1 VTAGAAERSGVA
13 VAHGRP
19 AADAW
24 ASARAGRRSR
34 TGLSQ
39 RLRALALP
47 TVAFGF
53 YAAIGWKV
61 VLLQHVVVADG
72 WARLAHAYFVFYNHP
87 AKLAA
92 IGFIWPPNLTLVFLA
107 FAWLKPLATSL
118 LALPLM
124 SAVFATGVV
133 LFLDRTL
140 ALTRMPARLRYPL
153 IAAFGLNPMVLF
165 YATNGMGE
173 MVSLF
178 FLTVELYALMSWY
191 LSRQMRYVVLL
202 SLALTLG
209 FLSRY
214 EMILWAGPATLVI
227 FGTMLKE
234 RVRFDQLEAWLI
246 AFVAPIAYGI
256 GVWLLTNWL
265 IMGTPFYWLR
275 AETSS
280 ETGVT
285 VTAPTHPSPTAVLD
299 RVVSLNAHLYFPTLL
314 ALVAIVVA
322 FAFRR
327 DVMTAGLAAFLAI
340 NGLFSAVLFYV
351 SDNLQYLELRYNIR
365 PIPIV
370 LACVGWLYLMA
381 RSRRERVAIWCISLV
396 ALVAAS
402 PFTWHTMATSKSG
415 FLEDSF
421 LQALPN
427 TRDAT
432 GYTGHVLG
440 SAVRLGV
447 DNERAMAAYIHRHV
461 SGRNSILTDDA
472 ASFAVMLFD
481 GRPSVYWDRIDK
493 GDAAWRKALKHPSA
507 KVHYLLVS
515 PRSAAGAS
523 DLALQRYPAVARGDT
538 SRFKRVYGNR
548 RYVLL
553 RIVARNPH
561 RAKFREAHP
570 R

>member
-1 VTAGAAERSGVA
+1 L
-13 VAHGRP
+13 
-19 AADAW
+19 
-24 ASARAGRRSR
+24 SR
-34 TGLSQ
+34 

-47 TVAFGF
+47 TVAFVF

-72 WARLAHAYFVFYNHP
+72 WARLAHAYFVFYNYP

-92 IGFIWPPNLTLVFLA
+92 IGFIWPPNLTLVFLV

-124 SAVFATGVV
+124 SAAFATGVV

-140 ALTRMPARLRYPL
+140 ALTRMPPRLRYPL

-191 LSRQMRYVVLL
+191 LSREMRYVVLL

-214 EMILWAGPATLVI
+214 EMILWAGPATLVV

-234 RVRFDQLEAWLI
+234 RVRFDQLGAWLI
-246 AFVAPIAYGI
+246 AFVTPIAYGI
-256 GVWLLTNWL
+256 CVWLLTNWL
-265 IMGTPFYWLR
+265 IVGTPFYWLR

-285 VTAPTHPSPTAVLD
+285 VTASTHPSPMAVLD

-314 ALVAIVVA
+314 VLVAIVVA

-340 NGLFSAVLFYV
+340 NGLFSAALFYV

-370 LACVGWLYLMA
+370 LACIGWLYLMA
-381 RSRRERVAIWCISLV
+381 RSRGERAAIWCISLV

-402 PFTWHTMATSKSG
+402 PLTWHTMATSKNG
-415 FLEDSF
+415 FLEDAF

-432 GYTGHVLG
+432 GSTGHVLG

-447 DNERAMAAYIHRHV
+447 DNEKAMAAYIRRHV
-461 SGRNSILTDDA
+461 SARDSILTDDA

-493 GDAAWRKALKHPSA
+493 GDGAWRKALKHPSA
-507 KVHYLLVS
+507 KVRYLLVS

-523 DLALQRYPAVARGDT
+523 DLALQRYPALARGET
-538 SRFKRVYGNR
+538 SGFKRVYGNR

-553 RIVARNPH
+553 RVVARNPH
-561 RAKFREAHP
+561 RAKFREVHP